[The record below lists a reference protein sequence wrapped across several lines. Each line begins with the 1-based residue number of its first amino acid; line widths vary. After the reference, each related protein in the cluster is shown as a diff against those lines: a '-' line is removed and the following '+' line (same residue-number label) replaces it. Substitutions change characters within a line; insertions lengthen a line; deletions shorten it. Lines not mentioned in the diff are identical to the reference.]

1 MNTNYLDTSVV
12 FGHYKGNEYTVIMF
26 NYSVNP
32 LIQQFWPVFNHLI
45 GTKFAC
51 GNIGYFANLH
61 CEPSY
66 YEHLFF
72 YSQRGL

>member
-12 FGHYKGNEYTVIMF
+12 FGHYKGNENTVIML
-26 NYSVNP
+26 NYSINP

-51 GNIGYFANLH
+51 GNIGYYANLV
-61 CEPSY
+61 PNSIKK
-66 YEHLFF
+66 
-72 YSQRGL
+72 S